1 MTVPKNIG
9 HMLSARIRNEFR
21 RGTPEAE
28 TLDLVRAM
36 YARQNDADAL
46 KAAGKDLNVPPGRPN
61 SKNLPSDG
69 SSDN

>member
-46 KAAGKDLNVPPGRPN
+46 KAADKDLNVPPGRPN
-61 SKNLPSDG
+61 SKNLSSDG